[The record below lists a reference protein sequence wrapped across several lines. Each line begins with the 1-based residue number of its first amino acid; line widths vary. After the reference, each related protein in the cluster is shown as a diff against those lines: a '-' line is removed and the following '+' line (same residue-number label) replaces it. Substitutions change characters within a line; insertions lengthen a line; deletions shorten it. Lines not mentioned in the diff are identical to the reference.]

1 MPNGTPDNLNES
13 GSVLWI
19 TGLSGSGKTTLAK
32 EVSRKLRKNQSDV
45 VNLDGD
51 TLREAFTLG
60 TSDSQRYVREE
71 RLRLAMQYAR
81 LCKILSTQGF
91 TVVIATISMFK
102 EVYAWNRSHLPGYF
116 EVYLKAPVEELRRRD
131 SKSIY
136 SRFDAGELH
145 NVAGLDLDIDEPERP
160 DFLISIHS
168 RSSLREVTD
177 GLIERY
183 LSR

>member
-1 MPNGTPDNLNES
+1 MPGSTRNDSNES

-32 EVSRKLRKNQSDV
+32 EVSRELRRIQIDAI
-45 VNLDGD
+45 NLDGD
-51 TLREAFTLG
+51 TLREALMLG
-60 TSDSQRYVREE
+60 TISSQSYVREE

-81 LCKILSTQGF
+81 LCQIISTQGF

-102 EVYAWNRSHLPGYF
+102 EVYAWNRAHLPGYF
-116 EVYLKAPVEELRRRD
+116 EVYLKAPLEELRRRD

-136 SRFDAGELH
+136 SRFDTGELH
-145 NVAGLDLDIDEPERP
+145 NVAGLDLDIDEPEKP
-160 DFLISIHS
+160 DFRISIHS
-168 RSSLREVTD
+168 RSSLRELTD